1 MALAAVIFAL
11 TYLLIGLQRVPRLH
25 LGRPAGALLG
35 AVAMVACGVVDYQTA
50 RSAID
55 LDTILF
61 LLGMM
66 IVLAYLELSG
76 FFQVVER
83 RVLGLAGSPRSLLW
97 IVVLSSGGL
106 AALFMNDTVCLML
119 TPVIV
124 RVTRRLDLPPAPYLI
139 ALATASNIGS
149 SATILGNPQNA
160 LIAVRS
166 GVGLLPFAGALWP
179 VAAAGLLLDGALLAW
194 LYRRSITAA
203 PLVVPPPRAPAELQ
217 RWMLFAGMASGCGM
231 VAALAGGA
239 PPAAAAMCAAAAVVL
254 AGATRPRRALQ
265 QVDWSLLLFF
275 GGLFVVMRGVGEAGL
290 AHVVVRGIAGPLEA
304 GGGGDLFRLGA
315 AVTLL
320 SQAVSNVPAVML
332 FLHPLGALPPE
343 TAADLWLG
351 LAAFSTLA
359 GNLTIIGSV
368 ANVIVFES
376 ARREGVQVGFLE
388 YLRAGLPVTLLT
400 LLLAWGVLAARQFSG
415 TPAPAGPVSVPD
427 GSYVP
432 ITVTG
437 CSKV

>member
-1 MALAAVIFAL
+1 MTAALIFAL

-35 AVAMVACGVVDYQTA
+35 ATAMVACGVIGFEQA
-50 RSAID
+50 KRAID

-83 RVLGLAGSPRSLLW
+83 RVLGFARSARGLLW
-97 IVVLSSGGL
+97 LVIVSSGVLS
-106 AALFMNDTVCLML
+106 ALFMNDTVCLML

-124 RVTRRLDLPPAPYLI
+124 RLTRRLALPPAPYLI

-149 SATILGNPQNA
+149 TASIIGNPQNA

-166 GVGLLPFAGALWP
+166 GLQLIPFAAGLWP
-179 VAAAGLLLDGALLAW
+179 VAVSGLLLEGALLAW

-203 PLVVPPPRAPAELQ
+203 PLTVPPPRQPATLQ
-217 RWMLFAGMASGCGM
+217 RWMLGAS
-231 VAALAGGA
+231 VAAGLGMLIALAFGVH
-239 PPAAAAMCAAAAVVL
+239 PAAAAMSAGAMVVL

-265 QVDWSLLLFF
+265 EVDWSLLLFF
-275 GGLFVVMRGVGEAGL
+275 GGLFIVMRGVEQAGL
-290 AHVVVRGIAGPLEA
+290 AHAVVAGVAGPLDA
-304 GGGGDLFRLGA
+304 GGPADLARLGA
-315 AVTLL
+315 AITIL

-332 FLHPLGALPPE
+332 FVPSMEILP
-343 TAADLWLG
+343 AAIAGRLWMG

-376 ARREGVQVGFLE
+376 ARREGVEVGFFE
-388 YLRAGLPVTLLT
+388 YLRVGLPLT
-400 LLLAWGVLAARQFSG
+400 LGTLCLAWAMLAAG
-415 TPAPAGPVSVPD
+415 
-427 GSYVP
+427 
-432 ITVTG
+432 
-437 CSKV
+437 

>member
-1 MALAAVIFAL
+1 VTTAAVIFAL
-11 TYLLIGLQRVPRLH
+11 TYLMIGLQRVPRLH

-35 AVAMVACGVVDYQTA
+35 AVAMVACGVVDFESA
-50 RSAID
+50 KHAID

-83 RVLGLAGSPRSLLW
+83 RVLGLAHSARGLLW
-97 IVVLSSGGL
+97 LVVVSSGLL

-124 RVTRRLDLPPAPYLI
+124 RVTRRLELPPGPYLI
-139 ALATASNIGS
+139 ALATAANIGS
-149 SATILGNPQNA
+149 SATIIGNPQNA

-166 GVGLLPFAGALWP
+166 GLGLLPFARGLWL
-179 VAAAGLLLDGALLAW
+179 VAAIGLVLDGLLLAW
-194 LYRRSITAA
+194 MYRRRITAA
-203 PLVVPPPRAPAELQ
+203 PLSVPPPRQPLTVQ
-217 RWMLFAGMASGCGM
+217 RWMLAAGMAAGAGM
-231 VAALAGGA
+231 VIALALSA
-239 PPAAAAMCAAAAVVL
+239 HPASAAMTAGAAVVL

-265 QVDWSLLLFF
+265 EVDWSLLLFF
-275 GGLFVVMRGVGEAGL
+275 GGLFVVMRGVDQAGL
-290 AHVVVRGIAGPLEA
+290 AHAVVAGVAGPLASGDA
-304 GGGGDLFRLGA
+304 GALARLGA

-332 FLHPLGALPPE
+332 FLPAMEGLPAQATGPM
-343 TAADLWLG
+343 WLG

-376 ARREGVQVGFLE
+376 ARREGVEVGFLE
-388 YLRAGLPVTLLT
+388 YLKVGAPLTLATLLV
-400 LLLAWGVLAARQFSG
+400 AWGVLALR
-415 TPAPAGPVSVPD
+415 
-427 GSYVP
+427 
-432 ITVTG
+432 
-437 CSKV
+437 